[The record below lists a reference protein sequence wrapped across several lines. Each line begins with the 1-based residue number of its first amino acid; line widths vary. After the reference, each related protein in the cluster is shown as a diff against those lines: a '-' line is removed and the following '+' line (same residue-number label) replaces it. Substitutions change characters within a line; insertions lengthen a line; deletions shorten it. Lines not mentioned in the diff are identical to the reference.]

1 MDPGKQWESGCFLS
15 PSVTQASPHSSH
27 GQHSSRTGSSW
38 RSTTRATWPSSHTTR
53 SEHVSRPAGKSQAG
67 EQQASGGSGQ
77 GQGSGS
83 RLGGGRKQ
91 TSFQEKKDCRAEIPG
106 PSGSKGLRGRTLN
119 APWHPSS
126 PPGTSWTFP
135 QSHSKRL
142 WQGASRLCPRIRP
155 VSDRLEPMLYHLQNI
170 SNMTPHH
177 DLLGRVLRT

>member
-1 MDPGKQWESGCFLS
+1 MANTPRELEAPGGQPPRLHGLPHVRRS
-15 PSVTQASPHSSH
+15 PSTSP
-27 GQHSSRTGSSW
+27 GLQGKARQ
-38 RSTTRATWPSSHTTR
+38 
-53 SEHVSRPAGKSQAG
+53 VSNRPREAVAR
-67 EQQASGGSGQ
+67 

-83 RLGGGRKQ
+83 KLGGGRKQ

-177 DLLGRVLRT
+177 DLLGRVLGT